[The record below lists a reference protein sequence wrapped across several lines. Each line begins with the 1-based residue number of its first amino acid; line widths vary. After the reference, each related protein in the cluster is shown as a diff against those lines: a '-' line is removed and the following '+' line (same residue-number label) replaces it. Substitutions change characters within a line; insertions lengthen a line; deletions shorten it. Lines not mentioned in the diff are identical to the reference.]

1 MHLKIKTHKKKNKNT
16 SKCYGLILRK
26 YFINQ
31 NTVTKM
37 QGMNQVVKHNSVL
50 CLAGV
55 QVKEYYITIMH
66 KNKSSA
72 KEKQLMGML

>member
-1 MHLKIKTHKKKNKNT
+1 
-16 SKCYGLILRK
+16 
-26 YFINQ
+26 
-31 NTVTKM
+31 M